1 MVIGRRDRALPDVGV
16 RQRQVGI
23 LNVRRAAV
31 AVARAAGVD
40 QVHAPELDGC
50 AVGDAQQL
58 RDAAA
63 FEDCAGAHAA
73 AIEATAT
80 AAEAAA
86 TRGAAAGAVA
96 FEDEAYA
103 THGDGF
109 S

>member
-1 MVIGRRDRALPDVGV
+1 M
-16 RQRQVGI
+16 
-23 LNVRRAAV
+23 
-31 AVARAAGVD
+31 
-40 QVHAPELDGC
+40 HAPELDGC
-50 AVGDAQQL
+50 AAGDAQQL

-63 FEDCAGAHAA
+63 VEDRAGARAT

-96 FEDEAYA
+96 FKDEAYA

-109 S
+109 G